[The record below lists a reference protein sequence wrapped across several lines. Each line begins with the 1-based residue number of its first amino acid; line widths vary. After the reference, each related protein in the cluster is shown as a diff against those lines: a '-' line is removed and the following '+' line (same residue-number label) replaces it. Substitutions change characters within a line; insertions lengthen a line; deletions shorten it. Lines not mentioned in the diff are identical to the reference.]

1 MDLNIMIPHSEN
13 DSVVFQADLLFVL
26 YLVEERGW
34 HTPPPEACSQNLSW
48 WVQRIQNFR
57 ELFKYSFWRAV
68 NWWVSGLRVAWRRAT
83 QAWKQWF
90 CKRIQW
96 YKLCFCD
103 FFFFFGYMFHLTSYF
118 SSVFIKA
125 SVRFLDKAVVILGV
139 ARARIH
145 IQGELIRRW

>member
-1 MDLNIMIPHSEN
+1 MDSRWPEEEQHKLENN
-13 DSVVFQADLLFVL
+13 DSAKEYNGTNCASV
-26 YLVEERGW
+26 
-34 HTPPPEACSQNLSW
+34 
-48 WVQRIQNFR
+48 I
-57 ELFKYSFWRAV
+57 
-68 NWWVSGLRVAWRRAT
+68 
-83 QAWKQWF
+83 
-90 CKRIQW
+90 
-96 YKLCFCD
+96 